1 MKQLLP
7 ADSLANRISFY
18 HLLLLLASLPFNLFY
33 SHLILISFAV
43 HTLIQ
48 LSRQHFRSVFRW
60 QTLLLQLIF
69 IVTVISSIYS
79 INKPQA
85 FNQINLQL
93 PILLI
98 PVIFP
103 LSGFDFK
110 KYRQPLL
117 MGFSVVC
124 TLTVLYLFCD
134 AFRTIRFY
142 KLPFTELFSAA
153 FTNHN
158 FSEPIDMHATFFSM
172 QLVIAVVYLLTIM
185 AARNTTRLKI
195 YCGICSLVLIAGLFQ
210 LCSKSALFSLFIS
223 ICIAFPFFMFKGKPR
238 IRYAAAVWTLA
249 LLAGISV
256 FNVKAFKERYFNEL
270 KADLS
275 KPVAAESV
283 EPRRARWNVA
293 LELIKI
299 SPVIGHGSGSET
311 GLLHEAFY
319 QKKYYN
325 SFLNNLNAHNQYL
338 SFLLQSGI
346 IGLIVYLFTL
356 VYGFKFALSNKDLLF
371 FTFMVL
377 LAIVSLSEDY
387 LSVDKGV
394 FFYAVFISFFSLT
407 NPKIRTKQSV
417 IQQDKFSLMGNLVD
431 V

>member
-18 HLLLLLASLPFNLFY
+18 HLLLLLVSLPFNLFY
-33 SHLILISFAV
+33 SHIILISFAV
-43 HTLIQ
+43 HVLIQ
-48 LSRQHFRSVFRW
+48 LNRKRFLSIFRW
-60 QTLLLQLIF
+60 QTLLLQLVF
-69 IVTVISSIYS
+69 IITLFSSIYS

-85 FNQINLQL
+85 LNQVSLQL

-98 PVIFP
+98 PIVFT

-110 KYRQPLL
+110 RYRQSLL
-117 MGFSVVC
+117 LGFSAIC
-124 TLTVLYLFCD
+124 TLTVIYLFWD

-142 KLPFTELFSAA
+142 KLPFTVLFSAA

-172 QLVIAVVYLLTIM
+172 QLVIALVYLLAII
-185 AARNTTRLKI
+185 AGRNTTRLKI
-195 YCGICSLVLIAGLFQ
+195 FCGICSVVLIAGLFQ

-223 ICIAFPFFMFKGKPR
+223 VCVAFPFFMFKGKQR
-238 IRYAAAVWTLA
+238 VRYAVALWILA
-249 LLAGISV
+249 LLAGIGA
-256 FNVKAFKERYFNEL
+256 FKVKAFKERYFNEL

-275 KPVAAESV
+275 KPVAGESV
-283 EPRRARWNVA
+283 EPRLARWHVVM
-293 LELIKI
+293 ELIKTA
-299 SPVIGHGSGSET
+299 PVIGHGAGSET

-325 SFLNNLNAHNQYL
+325 SFINNLNAHNQYL
-338 SFLLQSGI
+338 SFLLQSGM

-356 VYGFKFALSNKDLLF
+356 LYGFKFALSNKDLLF

-387 LSVDKGV
+387 LAVDKGV
-394 FFYAVFISFFSLT
+394 FFYAVFFSFFVFSNSKNT
-407 NPKIRTKQSV
+407 TKQPV
-417 IQQDKFSLMGNLVD
+417 IQQDKFSLAGNLAAV
-431 V
+431 

>member
-33 SHLILISFAV
+33 SHLILISFSV
-43 HTLIQ
+43 HVVIQ
-48 LSRQHFRSVFRW
+48 LNRRHFRSVFRW
-60 QTLLLQLIF
+60 RTLLLQSVF
-69 IVTVISSIYS
+69 IVTLISSLYS

-85 FNQINLQL
+85 VNQISLQL

-98 PVIFP
+98 PVVFP

-117 MGFSVVC
+117 MGFSVIC
-124 TLTVLYLFCD
+124 TLTVLYLFWD

-142 KLPFTELFSAA
+142 NLPFSELFSSA

-158 FSEPIDMHATFFSM
+158 FAEPIDMHATFFSM
-172 QLVIAVVYLLTIM
+172 QLAIALVYLLTVM
-185 AARNTTRLKI
+185 VGKNVNRLKI
-195 YCGICSLVLIAGLFQ
+195 VSGICIAVLIAGLFQ

-223 ICIAFPFFMFKGKPR
+223 VCIAFPLFMFKGKQR
-238 IRYAAAVWTLA
+238 IKYWLA
-249 LLAGISV
+249 LWSLALIAGVSV
-256 FNVKAFKERYFNEL
+256 FKVKAFKERFFNEL

-275 KPVAAESV
+275 KPVAGESV
-283 EPRRARWNVA
+283 EPRRARWNIA
-293 LELIKI
+293 FELIKV
-299 SPVIGHGSGSET
+299 SPVIGHGAGSET

-346 IGLIVYLFTL
+346 LGLIVYLFTL
-356 VYGFKFALSNKDLLF
+356 VYGFRLAFSNRDLLF
-371 FTFMVL
+371 FTYMVL
-377 LAIVSLSEDY
+377 LAVVSLSEDY
-387 LSVDKGV
+387 LAVDKGV
-394 FFYAVFISFFSLT
+394 FFYAVFFSFFILS
-407 NPKIRTKQSV
+407 NHKKHSKQTV
-417 IQQDKFSLMGNLVD
+417 KQQDKFITEGNLVN